1 MGVQSMKNKKITL
14 TVSNISSKQWSSLV
28 LELNLIGKAWA
39 RFGPVIKLSTFSLDK
54 IVRAGTTNK
63 HQEENEKSLGSA
75 AEL

>member
-1 MGVQSMKNKKITL
+1 MKEKKITL

-39 RFGPVIKLSTFSLDK
+39 KFGPVIKLSTFGLDK
-54 IVRAGTTNK
+54 IVRSGTTNK
-63 HQEENEKSLGSA
+63 HQEENEKKMGSD

>member
-1 MGVQSMKNKKITL
+1 MKNKKITL

-28 LELNLIGKAWA
+28 LELNLMRKAWA

-63 HQEENEKSLGSA
+63 QWGENNDQKNIN
-75 AEL
+75 